1 MKKQIIISITGMLF
15 GARGEAEWAA
25 MIPEE
30 GRLALPHFFVGRD
43 GCVTKVKEQDEATE
57 WLGERDESRVHV
69 ALCNVGA
76 LRRRGDKFYAASG
89 EEVELFY
96 EFCSQSPYR
105 GHVYYEMIT
114 PKQISGLRD
123 LLRLL
128 VSEHGIRYVYDYSLG
143 AVSPRCLSGTPGVYL
158 ASGLLSGRCDPHP
171 QIELIKM
178 LQKL

>member
-1 MKKQIIISITGMLF
+1 MKKQIIISVTKSVWDLAEERDWAGVLNAE
-15 GARGEAEWAA
+15 ARE
-25 MIPEE
+25 
-30 GRLALPHFFVGRD
+30 RYPHYMVGRD
-43 GCVTKVKEQDEATE
+43 GEVWAVKNESEPTSWLEEVDEE
-57 WLGERDESRVHV
+57 RVHV
-69 ALCNVGA
+69 ALCNAGW
-76 LRRRGDKFYAASG
+76 LRKRGDKFVSEAN

-114 PKQISGLRD
+114 PKQIAGLRD